1 MLNLTSASLENVVYF
16 KEAGINF
23 TDNCGLV
30 VVSGVNLDSR
40 LSKNQNNGAGKSLAF
55 STIPNIFYESSPLD
69 ATRTGRKEI
78 LGKGSCAS
86 VTLQGND
93 GNTYKIT
100 QTQSKYVIE
109 RNGEDVQART
119 LAIQKDWI
127 SKIFPLSEE
136 EFYSYV
142 YLQGQRQLDFQVGS
156 PRSRMSYVTSVWRL
170 EQYDAMRKYF
180 EKKLSDVKTAQVEFD
195 VFASQLTGI
204 NKSLERIGWN
214 SKKQKDLA
222 AAELQIDTLNDN
234 VKTLQQKH
242 ARLEAQK
249 ANADFYYAA
258 KAELKSIVV
267 KYTKAQLKEQSA
279 LLRAYTRYSDSMVSH
294 KKRVEALTASIEA
307 IGDTGGDVIELERK
321 ANKMTDR
328 LDSLHDELQELSNVR
343 RKHKALIA
351 DLESLEK
358 HEDERLVEYKKLAKK
373 AKKSVADYIDTELG
387 MIAAALSLEGLLHDC
402 DNGECPTCKQDV
414 DIASVKKAIKS
425 AKAKRDEL
433 KSVKQA
439 HRYEVESKE
448 IRQKI
453 EELDFDADEY
463 AAKRAKF
470 EEMEIQLDKVIA
482 AYKKAKRLRTLR
494 EELDTLSK
502 ERPQKPEAKP
512 ELTDQQIEKELDK
525 ITRKENL
532 EERLAEFDAPPP
544 KDGALDTNLAA
555 LEKKLRRVTK
565 EQNAVMAKVVDL
577 GAKKREHSLL
587 CKQAEEIDEKLEGIK
602 PLIERR
608 DMYKTLANAYSNKGL
623 KLHAVNNILYRLE
636 QNLNRFSTLIFAEP
650 FKFSV
655 FAKEDGIHLMVD
667 RGNGKISDVRK
678 LSGAETNCF
687 RLLYMLSSLV
697 MVDAE
702 RRTNFVILDEPD
714 SQMDDITKAIFIERF
729 LPFLRTI
736 VPHVFVITPKSKH
749 AYSNCDYLTVVKRG
763 GVSRIV
769 SGQFDPNERKK
780 EAR

>member
-1 MLNLTSASLENVVYF
+1 MLKLLSASLENVVYF
-16 KEAGINF
+16 KEAAINF

-55 STIPNIFYESSPLD
+55 SILPNIVYESTPLD
-69 ATRTGRKEI
+69 ATRTGRKDI
-78 LGKGSCAS
+78 LGKGSGAS
-86 VTLQGND
+86 ITLQGND

-109 RNGEDVQART
+109 RNGEDIQART
-119 LAIQKDWI
+119 LAIQKDWVN
-127 SKIFPLSEE
+127 KIFPLSEE

-156 PRSRMSYVTSVWRL
+156 PRSRMSYITSVWRL

-195 VFASQLTGI
+195 VLAQQLTGI

-214 SKKQKDLA
+214 NKKQKELA
-222 AAELQIDTLNDN
+222 AVEEQIDTLNEH
-234 VKTLQQKH
+234 VKELQQKH

-258 KAELKSIVV
+258 KAELKGIVV

-279 LLRAYTRYSDSMVSH
+279 LLREYARYEDSLSAY
-294 KKRVEALTASIEA
+294 KKRVATLTANIEA
-307 IGDTGGDVIELERK
+307 VGEVDGDVKGLEKK
-321 ANKMTDR
+321 ANKMSDR
-328 LDSLHDELQELSNVR
+328 LDFLYDELQELADIR
-343 RKHKALIA
+343 RQHKSLVGK
-351 DLESLEK
+351 LESLEK
-358 HEDERLVEYKKLAKK
+358 HDDDRLVEYKKLAKK
-373 AKKSVADYIDTELG
+373 AKKTVAEYIDAELG
-387 MIAAALSLEGLLHDC
+387 MVAAALSLEGLLHDC

-414 DIASVKKAIKS
+414 DIAAVKKAVKS
-425 AKAKRDEL
+425 AKSKRDEL

-439 HRYEVESKE
+439 YQFEVESKE
-448 IRQKI
+448 LRQKI

-463 AAKRAKF
+463 ADKRAKY
-470 EEMEIQLDKVIA
+470 EELETQLADVVA
-482 AYKKAKRLRTLR
+482 AYKKAKRLRTMH
-494 EELDTLSK
+494 EELEVLRK
-502 ERPQKPEAKP
+502 ERPQKPEANP
-512 ELTDQQIEKELDK
+512 ELTEQQIEKEFDK

-555 LEKKLRRVTK
+555 LEKKLNRATK

-623 KLHAVNNILYRLE
+623 KLHAVNHILYQLE

-697 MVDAE
+697 MVDAD

-714 SQMDDITKAIFIERF
+714 SQMDDITKGIFIERF

-749 AYSNCDYLTVVKRG
+749 AYSNCDYMTVVKRG

-769 SGQFDPNERKK
+769 SGQFDPKERKK
-780 EAR
+780 EA